1 LEITVKYAELQ
12 KIIANSCRAEWLI
25 HSNRM
30 YVYRDDV
37 LLTIELIEIDEQLS
51 LSGEDVYP
59 KLVANIRYGGSLI
72 EQWPLL
78 QTFNRWY
85 SEIIPAPQLF
95 FPIGAR
101 VQPFEP
107 KRLEAVRSIFNAP
120 DRHEAFDQ
128 AVTNIVVALEAGR
141 ESQEQC
147 TSAATPV

>member
-1 LEITVKYAELQ
+1 MKYAELQ

-30 YVYRDDV
+30 YVYKEDV
-37 LLTIELIEIDEQLS
+37 LLTIELIEIDEQLN
-51 LSGEDVYP
+51 LSSEDVYP

-85 SEIIPAPQLF
+85 SEIMPAPQLF
-95 FPIGAR
+95 FPVGAQ

-107 KRLEAVRSIFNAP
+107 KRLESVRSIFNAP

-128 AVTNIVVALEAGR
+128 AVTNIVFALESSR
-141 ESQEQC
+141 ESQEQHRSM
-147 TSAATPV
+147 TTTA